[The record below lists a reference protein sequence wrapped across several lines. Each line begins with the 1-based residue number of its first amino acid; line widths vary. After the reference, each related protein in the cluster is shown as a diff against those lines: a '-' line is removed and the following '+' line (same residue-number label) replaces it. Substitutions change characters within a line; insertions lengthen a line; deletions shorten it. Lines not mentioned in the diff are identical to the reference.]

1 MGNYE
6 EDGVY
11 DRFSTLGAKK
21 YCYEYTKNG
30 EKKFAITISGV
41 PKKEG
46 AKIMKSCDNFKI
58 GFVFKNTGKLIPV
71 YSDTQDKGNRI
82 VTDYLGNT
90 TTVHI
95 SSYVALADVDYKL
108 GLSEDYFDLVED
120 NLAYLK
126 IAIDNEL

>member
-1 MGNYE
+1 
-6 EDGVY
+6 
-11 DRFSTLGAKK
+11 
-21 YCYEYTKNG
+21 
-30 EKKFAITISGV
+30 
-41 PKKEG
+41 
-46 AKIMKSCDNFKI
+46 MKSCDNFKI